1 MTPKIYRGGEIH
13 IGLVNREESKRQIDS
28 GMSMM
33 APEDMTPKSVEVE
46 LPSISLSKI
55 DDEIL
60 ADPVRL
66 KEHVTEAAVFGI
78 DAYYRAKAVQD
89 TSYIDK
95 AIMTA
100 MIKFKNDADMIPDE
114 IKQKIIDIVGTDEGQ
129 ALAPVLNGLNNIHDD
144 IEEKTDTLNQ
154 SLNLDSNS
162 SLLSIAFG
170 AVNNML
176 DPSKDGSIQ
185 HTLDGAVAAVAEE
198 DGALANTVKDV
209 IDEVLE
215 DRLEEL
221 ERICNATD
229 SYIKQKDVVEEV
241 ESGTTKK
248 GGPYEEAVHIVAKGW
263 VQMLG
268 GTATHCGGDNQ
279 PGDHVLEVPM
289 PTGVDMRIVIESKDE
304 STARG
309 TVWIGKKLSKS
320 MGYRKCENGLWACK
334 TEKGLSSTDIG
345 HWGLGTNEL
354 GNWLATTFE
363 NITTAL
369 TYLRAMEIIRRAK
382 AADIA
387 TDLDLKL
394 LMAKCGE
401 IRDKVKAVQD
411 IITAAGQINTNA
423 DKIREDAAQLRVKI
437 RDDVAEIESLIKSS
451 K

>member
-1 MTPKIYRGGEIH
+1 MHRGGEIH
-13 IGLVNREESKRQIDS
+13 IGLVNREGCEEAKRFGDDK
-28 GMSMM
+28 M
-33 APEDMTPKSVEVE
+33 APEDVTPKSVEVE

-55 DDEIL
+55 GDEIL
-60 ADPVRL
+60 TDPARL

-95 AIMTA
+95 AIMEA
-100 MIKFKNDADMIPDE
+100 MAKFKIDADKIPTD

-129 ALAPVLNGLNNIHDD
+129 ALEPVLSGLNKIHED
-144 IEEKTDTLNQ
+144 IGAKTETLNE

-162 SLLSIAFG
+162 SLISIAFG
-170 AVNNML
+170 EVNNML
-176 DPSKDGSIQ
+176 DPSEKGSIQ
-185 HTLDGAVAAVAEE
+185 HTLGGAVAAVAEE
-198 DGALANTVKDV
+198 DGALANTVKTVVDA
-209 IDEVLE
+209 VLKE
-215 DRLEEL
+215 RMTKLEL
-221 ERICNATD
+221 ICATTD
-229 SYIKQKDVVEEV
+229 TYIKHKDGVEEG
-241 ESGTTKK
+241 ESDTTKK
-248 GGPYEEAVHIVAKGW
+248 GTPNEEAVHIVAKGW
-263 VQMLG
+263 VQMIG
-268 GTATHCGGDNQ
+268 GVATHCGVDNQ

-309 TVWIGKKLSKS
+309 AVWIGKKLSNS
-320 MGYRKCENGLWACK
+320 MGYRKCETGLWICK
-334 TEKGLSSTDIG
+334 TEDGLSSTEIG

-401 IRDKVKAVQD
+401 IRDKVKAVSD

-423 DKIREDAAQLRVKI
+423 DKIRDDAAQLRIKI
-437 RDDVAEIESLIKSS
+437 RNDVADIESLIKSS